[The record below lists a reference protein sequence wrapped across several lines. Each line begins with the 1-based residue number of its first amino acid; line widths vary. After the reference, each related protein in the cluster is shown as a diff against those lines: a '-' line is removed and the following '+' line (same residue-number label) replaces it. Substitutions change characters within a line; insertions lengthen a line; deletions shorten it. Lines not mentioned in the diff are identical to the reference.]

1 MKSFKITQAITDRKD
16 ASLGIYFKD
25 VSKLSMI
32 SPEKEIELTKR
43 IKLGDRAA
51 ASELVTANLRFVISV
66 AKKYQNKGLDLVDLI
81 QEGNIGML
89 KAAYKFDETKGYR
102 FISYA
107 VWWIRQAITRAIAD
121 QARTIRIPVHMV
133 ETIHKYTKRSREML
147 QELGREVTPEEM
159 AKELNMSPDKIREI
173 IKVAQ
178 DPISLETPVGEEEDS
193 HIGDFIEDRD
203 SPAPADA
210 ASYALL
216 REQLSEVLHTLT
228 PREEHVLKLRVG
240 LEDGRARTLEEV
252 GQKFNITRE
261 RIRQIEAKALRKLRH
276 PSRSKKLKDY
286 LD

>member
-1 MKSFKITQAITDRKD
+1 MKSFKITQSITDRKD

-107 VWWIRQAITRAIAD
+107 VWWIRQAIMRAISE
-121 QARTIRIPVHMV
+121 QCRTVRVPMSQIV
-133 ETIHKYTKRSREML
+133 
-147 QELGREVTPEEM
+147 
-159 AKELNMSPDKIREI
+159 NMSKINKMSEKFEQKNGRVPSMEEI
-173 IKVAQ
+173 EEETSLDRKKINMSLASTYRSV
-178 DPISLETPVGEEEDS
+178 SLESPLRDEDVS
-193 HIGDFIEDRD
+193 CLLDVLPNDNSESTDTTALKSDLIIEIERIL
-203 SPAPADA
+203 SKL
-210 ASYALL
+210 SY
-216 REQLSEVLHTLT
+216 REQDVLRMSFGIGMQTMSNDEIANRFGIGGERVRQIQHSAINHIRSKYKNELSELL
-228 PREEHVLKLRVG
+228 
-240 LEDGRARTLEEV
+240 
-252 GQKFNITRE
+252 
-261 RIRQIEAKALRKLRH
+261 
-276 PSRSKKLKDY
+276 
-286 LD
+286 